1 MSKQNWWRFY
11 EKHKLRIRPAIVTCI
26 TKLLSCKN
34 IIRGYREYRCSNPNC
49 SHIKLIPFTC
59 KCKACSSCGRKSSEI
74 WVEKQKHLL
83 PNTPWQHITFTIPC
97 ELWDFFWYN
106 RYLLN
111 LIASLAANCVLKIAK
126 NKKIIVG
133 IFVAIHTFGRDLKR
147 NVHIHLSVTLGG
159 LSEDLLQWK
168 NIFFHQETLMRMWRY
183 KIISLFR
190 KLQTQLVFPPAIKT
204 QLTNKLSFSNLLDLL
219 YKKRWIVHCAKP
231 SPNFKKNVSY
241 FSRYIKR
248 PAIAESK
255 LREYY
260 GDTVIFSY
268 LDHITK
274 TFRNFTATIEQ
285 FIARFIQHIPD
296 EGFRMVRYYGF
307 LSNRNRGKLFPVVY
321 KLLNQEKLNQQ
332 SLPNFAELIQKN
344 FGFNPL
350 KCILCGHQ
358 LILSSAHFGK
368 KTSELLNFHRELAL
382 LKNC

>member
-1 MSKQNWWRFY
+1 
-11 EKHKLRIRPAIVTCI
+11 
-26 TKLLSCKN
+26 
-34 IIRGYREYRCSNPNC
+34 
-49 SHIKLIPFTC
+49 
-59 KCKACSSCGRKSSEI
+59 
-74 WVEKQKHLL
+74 
-83 PNTPWQHITFTIPC
+83 
-97 ELWDFFWYN
+97 
-106 RYLLN
+106 
-111 LIASLAANCVLKIAK
+111 
-126 NKKIIVG
+126 
-133 IFVAIHTFGRDLKR
+133 
-147 NVHIHLSVTLGG
+147 
-159 LSEDLLQWK
+159 
-168 NIFFHQETLMRMWRY
+168 MWRY
-183 KIISLFR
+183 KVISLFR
-190 KLQTQLVFPPAIKT
+190 KFQTQLVFPPVIKT
-204 QLTNKLSFSNLLDLL
+204 QLTNKLSFNNLLDLL
-219 YKKRWIVHCAKP
+219 YKKIWIVHCAKP

-260 GDTVIFSY
+260 GDTIIFSY

-307 LSNRNRGKLFPVVY
+307 LSNRNRGKLLPAVY